1 MTSISEVARTFF
13 SRSGF
18 CALVGIMTLMVV
30 GCPSAATSGGGGGG
44 GADPIDFEDIISRHA
59 TTGAAAAEYESAD
72 LSGPLY
78 GEATYDGG
86 SALSSVESRTFH
98 FSFTAEE
105 VGDNLYSVETTD
117 GMTMS
122 IGVVSNIIL
131 VEFVDPA
138 GGAGRAWGKATDTT
152 WSRMEG
158 RMAYDDGSLAGEWI
172 LMTGT
177 PPPGW

>member
-1 MTSISEVARTFF
+1 MLIRYCDFIPHGVAGKDEAVKSLIYFDGEYHLFNDHNVKSTRF
-13 SRSGF
+13 
-18 CALVGIMTLMVV
+18 
-30 GCPSAATSGGGGGG
+30 PGGK
-44 GADPIDFEDIISRHA
+44 
-59 TTGAAAAEYESAD
+59 
-72 LSGPLY
+72 
-78 GEATYDGG
+78 YDGG

-158 RMAYDDGSLAGEWI
+158 RMAYDDGSLEGEWI